1 MDNVIRLLLF
11 VVVAVTEWSTFL
23 PWAVVLQLLVV
34 RLMFAIGVSFKLV
47 DLFISPADDLLTKQC
62 FFYTGKDSVGSFMYL
77 RTQCLKLFS
86 EKETLHAILAVRP
99 EDRD

>member
-1 MDNVIRLLLF
+1 MDNVIHLLLF

-47 DLFISPADDLLTKQC
+47 DLFSLQQMT
-62 FFYTGKDSVGSFMYL
+62 Y
-77 RTQCLKLFS
+77 
-86 EKETLHAILAVRP
+86 
-99 EDRD
+99 